1 MLGAWVRMQ
10 SGECADLAS
19 FLRGPVQTSA
29 QDDIYMRRD
38 RILAALAV
46 LSLPVQGA
54 LAALTPTPNSAP
66 KSAVLPAKPMLADPL
81 SEVRVA
87 PPSADTAP
95 VLSEPRPDTSFAPP
109 PSLADLVARHAD
121 IPVRDRD
128 MECLAVAVYYE
139 AKSEPLE
146 GQLAVAQTVLNR
158 VQSGRFP
165 ATACGVVLQPRQFS
179 FVRRGVFPTPPRTSR
194 QWQTAVAIAHIASER
209 LWSGTVDDALFFHA
223 RYVNPG
229 WRLERIAV
237 LGNHVFYR

>member
-1 MLGAWVRMQ
+1 
-10 SGECADLAS
+10 
-19 FLRGPVQTSA
+19 
-29 QDDIYMRRD
+29 MRRD
-38 RILAALAV
+38 RLLAAVAV

-54 LAALTPTPNSAP
+54 LAALTPTPIAAQSPA
-66 KSAVLPAKPMLADPL
+66 KSALADMP
-81 SEVRVA
+81 SEARVA
-87 PPSADTAP
+87 PPAADSAAVSP
-95 VLSEPRPDTSFAPP
+95 EARPDTLPAQSA

-121 IPVRDRD
+121 VTLRDRD

-139 AKSEPLE
+139 SKGEPLE

-158 VQSGRFP
+158 AQSGRFP

-179 FVRRGVFPTPPRTSR
+179 FVRRGALPTPPRSSR
-194 QWQTAVAIAHIASER
+194 QWQTAVAIAHIATEG
-209 LWSGTVDDALFFHA
+209 LWSAAVDDALYFHA